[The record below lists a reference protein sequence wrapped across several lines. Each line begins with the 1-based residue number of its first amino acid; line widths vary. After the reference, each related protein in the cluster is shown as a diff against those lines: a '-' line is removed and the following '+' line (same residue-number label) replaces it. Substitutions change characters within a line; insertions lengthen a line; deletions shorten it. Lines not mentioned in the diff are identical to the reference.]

1 MVEKISEIK
10 KHVEPLKKHALAIL
24 LYGSCAK
31 GEATNRGDID
41 ICIVAPSANRE
52 DLYRDVLKLSRDRY
66 DIRVFED
73 MPLFLKAEV
82 IKNHKILYAKD
93 VLDLYEYLYRF
104 RKIWEDQKH
113 RQRLEKEDI
122 ESFLM

>member
-10 KHVEPLKKHALAIL
+10 KHIDPLKKHALAIL

-31 GEATNRGDID
+31 GEATSRSDID
-41 ICIVAPSANRE
+41 ICIIAPSADKE

-82 IKNHKILYAKD
+82 IMNHKILYAKN